1 MKIAVYSGSFN
12 PLHVGHLAIM
22 QTLSEWDGCD
32 WTYLVISPLNPFKA
46 GKRMA
51 SGKKRY
57 LAALEALKRHPGLK
71 VWLDDIELRMPQ
83 PSYTILTLDAMKKR
97 EPENEFKLVIG
108 ADNLAVFRSWKD
120 YKRILTDY
128 SVAVYP
134 RGGFDTREI
143 AASLLA
149 EDPSYKIEIL
159 ESPMV
164 DVSSTRIREAM
175 ESGEDVKDLLM

>member
-1 MKIAVYSGSFN
+1 MKIAVYSGTFN
-12 PLHVGHLAIM
+12 PLHIGHLAIM
-22 QTLSEWDGCD
+22 QALSRWEGCD

-46 GKRMA
+46 GSEIS
-51 SGKKRY
+51 SGKERY

-83 PSYTILTLDAMKKR
+83 PSYTIRTLDAMKKR

-108 ADNLAVFRSWKD
+108 ADNLSSFRSWKD
-120 YKRILTDY
+120 YRRILTDY

-134 RGGFDTREI
+134 RSGFESREI

-149 EDPSYKIEIL
+149 EDPSYKIEL
-159 ESPMV
+159 LDFPMV
-164 DVSSTRIREAM
+164 DISSTRIREAGGA
-175 ESGEDVKDLLM
+175 GEDIKELLM